1 LFTEINLF
9 CWRSKTT
16 SYVDIATIMHKKVN
30 TVTLDIV
37 EKKNNYFNN
46 YYFAWRCFFS
56 FSVSFEN
63 L

>member
-1 LFTEINLF
+1 LFTEINLL

-16 SYVDIATIMHKKVN
+16 SHVDIATIMHKNVN

-46 YYFAWRCFFS
+46 YYFA
-56 FSVSFEN
+56 
-63 L
+63 